1 MAVPLHFNNI
11 TDTETVVKRLQT
23 MRNNIQKVL
32 TYRPRNT
39 GKQSDCPIIRTN
51 PKNNDEQHKGRAR
64 VSLIRTD
71 DDGVAAFDS
80 DLVCIG
86 ILI

>member
-1 MAVPLHFNNI
+1 M
-11 TDTETVVKRLQT
+11 TETDAVVKRLHT
-23 MRNNIQKVL
+23 ISNNIQKC
-32 TYRPRNT
+32 
-39 GKQSDCPIIRTN
+39 CPNSVSSTNLEIPENKAIVQLSEQIRRTTS
-51 PKNNDEQHKGRAR
+51 EQHKGR

-71 DDGVAAFDS
+71 DDGAAAFDS